1 MTTINRAMN
10 AREWALLF
18 ALSVLWGASFFCTA
32 IVVRELPPFTVVFLR
47 VVLAALT
54 LYAIVVVM
62 RIRMPT
68 EPRVWLALVLMSAVN
83 NVIPFALLVWGQTRI
98 PSGVASVLNATTP
111 FFTLLLAHLATH
123 DEKLTGARVLGV
135 VLGIAGVAVMIGRSL
150 AAFDSSFLGELAVI
164 GSALSYAAGG
174 VIARRFSMTGIS
186 PLASSTGLLTVSS
199 VVMLPLMLAVDE
211 PWTLPLPSV
220 QAIAAILYLAIAGT
234 ALAYLIYFRLVA
246 TAGATNLMLVTFL
259 MPTIAILLGVAVLG
273 ERLELRQVAGMALIA
288 LGLAAIDG
296 RPWRWLRG
304 RALAADGVNR

>member
-1 MTTINRAMN
+1 MTAINRAMN
-10 AREWALLF
+10 AREWTLLF

-47 VVLAALT
+47 VALAALT

-220 QAIAAILYLAIAGT
+220 PAIAAILYLAIAGT

-273 ERLELRQVAGMALIA
+273 ERVELRQVAGMALIA

-304 RALAADGVNR
+304 RALAADAVNR